1 MVLAHGISYCLI
13 NSTSWWGCQWKPYEV
28 VSEEDAMSK
37 RDAAKEFFDRLE
49 KDETLQAKIKL
60 GLETLT
66 KIAADFDVTEEE
78 LAEELQRRWQA
89 SANPHMPYSEPAGF

>member
-13 NSTSWWGCQWKPYEV
+13 NSTSWLGCQWKPYEV

-37 RDAAKEFFDRLE
+37 RDVAKEFFDRLE

-66 KIAADFDVTEEE
+66 KIAADFDVTEED
-78 LAEELQRRWQA
+78 LTEEPQRRGKPFLVPPRP
-89 SANPHMPYSEPAGF
+89 SPC

>member
-1 MVLAHGISYCLI
+1 
-13 NSTSWWGCQWKPYEV
+13 
-28 VSEEDAMSK
+28 MSK
-37 RDAAKEFFDRLE
+37 PDAAREFFDRLE

-60 GLETLT
+60 GLETLA

-89 SANPHMPYSEPAGF
+89 TGFPRVPYSEPAGF